1 MSLHEYPKK
10 PGISRF
16 VAPWD
21 TSGWYFMAEHF
32 APGCRIYSNADITV
46 TECPEI
52 LMGCDYIVTYDS
64 ATDGFDDKQEVDFFI
79 EQTGEV
85 YAALDA
91 DAPAD
96 FPTGFARTD
105 LVVRTD
111 AGDTYR
117 LFMRPYA
124 RGAHVHL
131 DAFSSP
137 GRHFFVAFR
146 PTETETK
153 KPLPEAK
160 RFSVAERHETRETCW
175 FVHDCFARANLSG
188 YDCRGDVRVCAE
200 ADNPKRHYLRLQ
212 SGAGI
217 SCACETS
224 GQDELSMALDVPAG
238 TAALNFAGVTVQ
250 LGSAQASINGQNVP
264 DIADKGYGVKEGIP
278 QLILAGASVD
288 DVYVIVLF
296 STFVGMMQ
304 GEGASILKFVN
315 IPISIFLGIAIGLL
329 IGVLLAY
336 FFKKMHIRDTSKVL
350 IILSISFL
358 LVVMEDKLLTPITFS
373 ALIAI
378 MFIGI
383 GLQKKRETVA
393 KRLSVKYGKLWVA
406 AEVFLFVL
414 VGATVNIGYLGKVG
428 VKALIVIIGALVFR
442 MFGVFVCLLGTS
454 LKRKERLFTMLAY
467 TPKATVQAAIGGIP
481 LALGFTCGDLVLT
494 VAVLAI
500 VLTAPL
506 GAFAIDLSYKKLLN
520 R

>member
-1 MSLHEYPKK
+1 MLLSISLILILGMFMGWICQKIKLPSLLGMLITGIVLGPYVLNLLDDSIL
-10 PGISRF
+10 GISAELRKIALIIILTRAGLGLDLSGLKKIGRPAVLMCF
-16 VAPWD
+16 VPASFELIGMILLAPK
-21 TSGWYFMAEHF
+21 
-32 APGCRIYSNADITV
+32 
-46 TECPEI
+46 
-52 LMGCDYIVTYDS
+52 LMGLTVL
-64 ATDGFDDKQEVDFFI
+64 E
-79 EQTGEV
+79 
-85 YAALDA
+85 AAIMGAVLA
-91 DAPAD
+91 AVSPA
-96 FPTGFARTD
+96 
-105 LVVRTD
+105 VVVPRMVK
-111 AGDTYR
+111 
-117 LFMRPYA
+117 LM
-124 RGAHVHL
+124 
-131 DAFSSP
+131 
-137 GRHFFVAFR
+137 
-146 PTETETK
+146 
-153 KPLPEAK
+153 
-160 RFSVAERHETRETCW
+160 
-175 FVHDCFARANLSG
+175 
-188 YDCRGDVRVCAE
+188 
-200 ADNPKRHYLRLQ
+200 
-212 SGAGI
+212 
-217 SCACETS
+217 
-224 GQDELSMALDVPAG
+224 DE
-238 TAALNFAGVTVQ
+238 
-250 LGSAQASINGQNVP
+250 
-264 DIADKGYGVKEGIP
+264 GYGVNEGIP

-358 LVVMEDKLLTPITFS
+358 LVVMEDKLSTPITFS

-383 GLQKKRETVA
+383 GLLKKRETVA